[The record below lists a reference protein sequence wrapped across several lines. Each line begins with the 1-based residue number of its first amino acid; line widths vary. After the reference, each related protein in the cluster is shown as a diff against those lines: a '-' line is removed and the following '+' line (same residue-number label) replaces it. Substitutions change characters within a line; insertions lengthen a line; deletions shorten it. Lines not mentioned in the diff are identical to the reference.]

1 MQTTWTGVFPAATT
15 SFDADGAF
23 DAASM
28 ERHLARLVRAGVH
41 GLVVNGSLGEAGTLT
56 RPEKLAAIRCAHA
69 TAAGRVPVLTGL
81 AETTTAGAREFAAEA
96 AAAGAAGIMLL
107 PPMQYVSD
115 RRETL
120 AYLRSVAEASTI
132 PIMIYNNPVAY
143 RVDVTPE
150 MLEELAA
157 ETAFVAVKESSDDPR
172 RITDIINRV
181 GDRYRIFVGVDDLAL
196 ESLLLG
202 ADGWVAGLVC
212 AFPEETVALY
222 ALAREGRLEEARALY
237 RWFMPLLHL
246 DTSTK
251 FVHYIKLAQA
261 MAGLGNEHLRP
272 PRLPLEGGERS
283 EVEMIVAAAIAT
295 RPDLA
300 ALAAGATRPDLAA
313 LTAGKR

>member
-1 MQTTWTGVFPAATT
+1 MHTPWTGVFPATT
-15 SFDADGAF
+15 TPFDASGAL
-23 DAASM
+23 DTSAV
-28 ERHLARLVRAGVH
+28 ERQIDRLVRAGIH
-41 GLVVNGSLGEAGTLT
+41 GVVVNGSLGEGGTLT
-56 RPEKLAAIRCAHA
+56 RAEKLTAIRCAHTVA
-69 TAAGRVPVLTGL
+69 SGRVPVLTGL
-81 AETTTAGAREFAAEA
+81 AETTTAAARTFAAEA
-96 AAAGAAGIMLL
+96 AAAGATGIMLL

-120 AYLRSVAEASTI
+120 MYLRSVAEASPL
-132 PIMIYNNPVAY
+132 PIMLYNNPVAY

-150 MLEELAA
+150 MFEELAD
-157 ETAFVAVKESSDDPR
+157 EPAFVALKESSDDPR

-181 GDRYRIFVGVDDLAL
+181 GTRYRMFVGVDDLAL

-222 ALAREGRLEEARALY
+222 TLAREGRLDRARSLY

-261 MAGLGNEHLRP
+261 MTGLGSEDLRP
-272 PRLPLEGGERS
+272 PRLPLTGQERI
-283 EVEMIVAAAIAT
+283 EVEAIVATAIAT
-295 RPDLA
+295 RPDLKS
-300 ALAAGATRPDLAA
+300 LLS
-313 LTAGKR
+313 TAG